1 VPDITERKYAE
12 ELLLAKPTCWISCTK
27 RSLPGRSAAASSRI
41 GVETLYG
48 YTAGE
53 AIGQSSPELL
63 RTRSSI
69 PMQEV
74 EARSFAKGMVRRTH
88 PIPRATGA
96 QIIVESRHVRASYD
110 GETYTL
116 ETSATLRRASKQ
128 SNKATG
134 DREYARQLALSKVRR
149 QRDTAGAF
157 GPNPDPAKA
166 TSALIADRFLNP
178 TGSRPS

>member
-1 VPDITERKYAE
+1 MLDITERKYAE
-12 ELLLAKPTCWISCTK
+12 ELLLAKPTCWISRTK
-27 RSLPGRSAAASSRI
+27 RSLPGRSAAASRI

-96 QIIVESRHVRASYD
+96 QIIVESRHLRASYD
-110 GETYTL
+110 GETYAL

-128 SNKATG
+128 SDKAMG
-134 DREYARQLALSKVRR
+134 DASSLSPR
-149 QRDTAGAF
+149 
-157 GPNPDPAKA
+157 
-166 TSALIADRFLNP
+166 
-178 TGSRPS
+178 